1 MDEFGE
7 ESIEHFD
14 ALSTFHVSQAVNDK
28 TSATD
33 GSGSTQVNPR
43 STNNH
48 QKENRMNMQEITKNL
63 EYNIE
68 DIRLGQSLSKVE
80 SLSSIRDVGCTN
92 PMAHTL
98 WHHPTLNESYQTKQ
112 EEHSSISSSNPNH
125 DDHWM
130 VHENWDLPNRFDGA
144 HEDSKLTTTIATFEI
159 SSPRFDVNNDKD
171 VNDDWNTSSPLFL
184 PLTTTTMIRIDGVPA
199 TTTAA
204 AAMNVL
210 MDDTATAATT
220 STDPSVSMTSSIGAH
235 RRHSLPDCISR
246 PIAVRPFSTSSSSSL
261 SSEFQSLI
269 Q

>member
-1 MDEFGE
+1 MDEFDE

-14 ALSTFHVSQAVNDK
+14 ALSTFHALEAVNDK
-28 TSATD
+28 TSAA
-33 GSGSTQVNPR
+33 GSNGRISTQGNHR
-43 STNNH
+43 STNFH
-48 QKENRMNMQEITKNL
+48 HKENRINMQEITKNF
-63 EYNIE
+63 EYKNE

-112 EEHSSISSSNPNH
+112 EEHSSIRSSIPTH
-125 DDHWM
+125 DDHWTI
-130 VHENWDLPNRFDGA
+130 HENWDLLNRFDSV
-144 HEDSKLTTTIATFEI
+144 HEDSKLFEM
-159 SSPRFDVNNDKD
+159 SSPRFDANNDKD

-184 PLTTTTMIRIDGVPA
+184 PLTTTMIRIDGVPA

-220 STDPSVSMTSSIGAH
+220 TIDPRVSMTSSIGAH
-235 RRHSLPDCISR
+235 RRQSLPDCVSR
-246 PIAVRPFSTSSSSSL
+246 PIAVRPFSSSSSSSSL

-269 Q
+269 R